1 MKTDWLTNSWYHPT
15 PLTWLLLPLSWLYRL
30 IILLRRQAYRV
41 GIFKQLSLPVPVIVV
56 GNISVGGSGK
66 TPFVIWLARY
76 LKQQGW
82 RPGIISRGYG
92 GKAEHY
98 PCNVHQHS
106 LASEVGDEPLL
117 IHRRTQC
124 PVVVAADRLA
134 AGKQLLAENDCNII
148 ITDDGLQHYRLQ
160 RDLEIVIL
168 DKNRGLGNQACLPAG
183 PLREST
189 SRLQTVNFIIH
200 HGEGSNADLTMQLQI
215 QQAIQLQKEIT
226 QKPLCEFSNTPVHV
240 VAGIGHP
247 QRFFDQLQQQFGLT
261 VIPHAFADHHRY
273 TAADF
278 QFAEPY
284 PILMTEKDAVKCQ
297 AFATNNMWYVPA
309 EAQLSPSLGPEIDK
323 KLRELL
329 HG

>member
-1 MKTDWLTNSWYHPT
+1 MKTDWLTNSWYQPT
-15 PLTWLLLPLSWLYRL
+15 PLRWLLLPLSWLYRL
-30 IILLRRQAYRV
+30 IIMLRRLAYRQGV
-41 GIFKQLSLPVPVIVV
+41 FKRCSLPVPVIVV

-66 TPFVIWLARY
+66 TPFVIWLAQY

-98 PCNVHQHS
+98 PCSVNLDSQ
-106 LASEVGDEPLL
+106 ASQVGDEPLL

-124 PVVVAADRLA
+124 PVVVAPDRIA

-168 DKNRGLGNQACLPAG
+168 DKKRGLGNQLCLPAG
-183 PLREST
+183 PLREPI
-189 SRLQTVNFIIH
+189 SRLNTVDFVIQ
-200 HGEGSNADLTMQLQI
+200 HGAVNPTDLSMQLQI
-215 QQAIQLQKEIT
+215 HHAIQLQNQTSHKS
-226 QKPLCEFSNTPVHV
+226 LSEFSTTPVHA

-247 QRFFDQLQQQFGLT
+247 QRFFDQLQRFGLT
-261 VIPHAFADHHRY
+261 VVPHAFADHHRY

-297 AFATNNMWYVPA
+297 AFVSTNMWYVPA
-309 EAQLSPSLGPEIDK
+309 EAQLSPSLGPEIEQ

-329 HG
+329 NG